1 MKREEYFRLLQKPY
15 DWDLQESEKALA
27 VEMAKIYGGREILDA
42 WREFQ
47 QQCPLD
53 SFQRFEKWYL
63 NRNEGAASAGPNAGD
78 VADDSEDI
86 DTGAVS
92 VGQLELEMSPFAE
105 FYRKTGRI
113 PKNEPNARR
122 EQGEYAGNE

>member
-1 MKREEYFRLLQKPY
+1 MKKEEYFRLLQKPY

-27 VEMAKIYGGREILDA
+27 VEMAKSYGGREILAA
-42 WREFQ
+42 WHQFQ

-63 NRNEGAASAGPNAGD
+63 GRNEGDAAAEPEARDTAG
-78 VADDSEDI
+78 DSEDI
-86 DTGAVS
+86 DTGSVP

-113 PKNEPNARR
+113 PNNEPNARR
-122 EQGEYAGNE
+122 EKREHAGNE